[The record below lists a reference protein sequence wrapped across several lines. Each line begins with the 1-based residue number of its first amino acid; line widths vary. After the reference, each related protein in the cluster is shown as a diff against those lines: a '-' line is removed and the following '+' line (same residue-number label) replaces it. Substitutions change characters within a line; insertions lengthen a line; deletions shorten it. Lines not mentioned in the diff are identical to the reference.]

1 MEREPMDAVFE
12 SLAHPVRRKILDVIK
27 EHPGCSVNEVCDFFE
42 LSRIAIMKHL
52 KVLERA
58 ELILSKKEGRTRE
71 LHFNAVPIQ
80 LIYERWTTE
89 YSSYWASAMTRVK
102 YRIEAELEKKKLEKK
117 KPKPVQPDAPTV
129 RKRHA

>member
-1 MEREPMDAVFE
+1 MERESMDAVFE

-27 EHPGCSVNEVCDFFE
+27 EHPGCSVNDVCDYFE
-42 LSRIAIMKHL
+42 ISRIAVMKHL

-58 ELILSKKEGRTRE
+58 ELVLSQKSGRTRE

-80 LIYERWTTE
+80 MIYERWTTE
-89 YSSYWASAMTRVK
+89 YSSYWASVMTKVK
-102 YRIEAELEKKKLEKK
+102 YRIESALEKKAT
-117 KPKPVQPDAPTV
+117 KPTATGTSSA